1 MSLNINQ
8 DHIVGTI
15 NVSDLLAN
23 ASREVSGIA
32 EADVGI
38 KPGNYWVYA
47 FCDSSGI
54 ISEANEDNNIFRSE
68 EQLVV
73 AQTADIDLLFG
84 PIKLESSGAL
94 NNGDPVQITA
104 PLCNQGS
111 TAAGPFK
118 VSVNRTS
125 LCDGETKEIAR
136 LDIDGIEASQCQT
149 LHYNDPLYCD
159 FWCPSYQISFTADS
173 TQLILEREKRNNTS
187 QLSETLTVGG
197 DDCICAADKFETNN
211 STPAARLVNSVDD
224 DLTLCRG
231 DIDVF
236 LADVEDGQGF
246 LATVTHDAS
255 RSPLKLELLR
265 GAEVAQTYV
274 GSDHL
279 YIQQIN
285 VHDTGQAPIYLRV
298 SGLNDSDAN
307 RYHFTLETF
316 DEAEGIDLAIDNMI
330 IESGALSASDPKQVS
345 VDIHNLGSENAGA
358 FTIGYYIS
366 QTSEIDDTAWRI
378 SRQSISGLNA
388 NATTT
393 QTISLILPADMPG
406 GAYHLIARIDDES
419 AIDDVR
425 PQNNTIRS
433 PEWIFARSCWDVL
446 DPNES
451 IDTVREITFTD
462 REFKHDNLTVCQ
474 TNPDFYAFDV
484 QSGSSLD
491 IAVTNKGTG
500 DYDLFLYDTDGN
512 EIASARTTAITETLH
527 KDIIMGDQRLVL
539 EVRLLDNIYNA
550 HETDYMLSVK
560 TDDAPA
566 WLNCNDT
573 FEPNDFLSRAYDLRN
588 AAQSGKEA
596 AICPVGDV
604 DYYQIDL
611 TEGDRLQIGFTS
623 ESAVLRAALY
633 NPEYKFISML
643 TNLSKQSFDYTATQD
658 GPHYVRI
665 FTNAQDASQL
675 SYTIVWMGMKGT
687 DAAVSN
693 LTLSSDTLY
702 AGQNVG
708 ISYKIHNRGTTDST
722 GLVEIILASSS
733 STQVLKRTDYTLQTD
748 ESQTIYDK
756 ITIPQNVY
764 GDASII
770 VRITDADDAEPGNNE
785 VSASVEISQA
795 CLNDTSE
802 PDDNILIATKLSSSI
817 SGMICQNDED
827 WFKIEP
833 TQAVKAT
840 LEYIYT
846 NGDLMLSLFDSTGK
860 HLKSS
865 DTASGAEV
873 IDVPGAGTYYL
884 RVRGATSSETNN
896 YTISISSASEIDPD
910 EDGE

>member
-406 GAYHLIARIDDES
+406 GAYHLIARIDDECETAEQHHS
-419 AIDDVR
+419 KPGMDFCAIMLGC
-425 PQNNTIRS
+425 
-433 PEWIFARSCWDVL
+433 ARSQR
-446 DPNES
+446 
-451 IDTVREITFTD
+451 IDRYCAGNHVYRPRIQA
-462 REFKHDNLTVCQ
+462 R
-474 TNPDFYAFDV
+474 
-484 QSGSSLD
+484 QS
-491 IAVTNKGTG
+491 
-500 DYDLFLYDTDGN
+500 DG
-512 EIASARTTAITETLH
+512 
-527 KDIIMGDQRLVL
+527 M
-539 EVRLLDNIYNA
+539 
-550 HETDYMLSVK
+550 
-560 TDDAPA
+560 P
-566 WLNCNDT
+566 
-573 FEPNDFLSRAYDLRN
+573 
-588 AAQSGKEA
+588 
-596 AICPVGDV
+596 
-604 DYYQIDL
+604 
-611 TEGDRLQIGFTS
+611 
-623 ESAVLRAALY
+623 
-633 NPEYKFISML
+633 
-643 TNLSKQSFDYTATQD
+643 
-658 GPHYVRI
+658 
-665 FTNAQDASQL
+665 
-675 SYTIVWMGMKGT
+675 
-687 DAAVSN
+687 
-693 LTLSSDTLY
+693 
-702 AGQNVG
+702 
-708 ISYKIHNRGTTDST
+708 
-722 GLVEIILASSS
+722 
-733 STQVLKRTDYTLQTD
+733 D
-748 ESQTIYDK
+748 ESRFLCIRCTK
-756 ITIPQNVY
+756 R
-764 GDASII
+764 I
-770 VRITDADDAEPGNNE
+770 VA
-785 VSASVEISQA
+785 
-795 CLNDTSE
+795 
-802 PDDNILIATKLSSSI
+802 
-817 SGMICQNDED
+817 
-827 WFKIEP
+827 
-833 TQAVKAT
+833 
-840 LEYIYT
+840 
-846 NGDLMLSLFDSTGK
+846 
-860 HLKSS
+860 
-865 DTASGAEV
+865 
-873 IDVPGAGTYYL
+873 
-884 RVRGATSSETNN
+884 
-896 YTISISSASEIDPD
+896 
-910 EDGE
+910 